1 MALSLAVRRLQKE
14 FLDLSRHPPE
24 LCSAG
29 PLEEDILT
37 WQAVVIGP
45 QGSPYE
51 GGVFFL
57 DIVFPSTYPLKPPQ
71 VQFSTP
77 IYHPNVNESGCIGLD
92 LLTSK
97 WAPTCTISQMLLAI
111 CAMLADPSPDDILDP
126 EIANMFLEDK
136 PKFDLQARKWTEEY
150 AM

>member
-1 MALSLAVRRLQKE
+1 MAQSRAVRRLLKE

-29 PLEEDILT
+29 PLEDDILT
-37 WQAVVIGP
+37 WQGVVIGP

-51 GGVFFL
+51 GGIFSL
-57 DIVFPSTYPLKPPQ
+57 EIVFPATYPLNPPQ

-77 IYHPNVNESGCIGLD
+77 IYHPNVSESGCIGLD
-92 LLTSK
+92 LLTSR
-97 WAPTCTISQMLLAI
+97 WAPTCTISQVLLAI
-111 CAMLADPSPDDILDP
+111 GALLADPSPHDILDP
-126 EIANMFLEDK
+126 EIANVFLTDRPE
-136 PKFDLQARKWTEEY
+136 FDLRARKWTEEY